1 MNAVRCVMGEQK
13 KRKKQFMFAEVLPW
27 RTTGWLAVRTQ
38 PPHGT
43 NTSAILNT
51 SAIQSTADTG
61 GFQRGDVTGV
71 LANVDAVILGRGVAV
86 GEGPADQPPCQEV
99 MAVPVAR

>member
-1 MNAVRCVMGEQK
+1 LAYN
-13 KRKKQFMFAEVLPW
+13 
-27 RTTGWLAVRTQ
+27 WLAVRTQ
-38 PPHGT
+38 PPHRA

-51 SAIQSTADTG
+51 LINGADKG

-86 GEGPADQPPCQEV
+86 GGKGQLTNPL
-99 MAVPVAR
+99 ARK